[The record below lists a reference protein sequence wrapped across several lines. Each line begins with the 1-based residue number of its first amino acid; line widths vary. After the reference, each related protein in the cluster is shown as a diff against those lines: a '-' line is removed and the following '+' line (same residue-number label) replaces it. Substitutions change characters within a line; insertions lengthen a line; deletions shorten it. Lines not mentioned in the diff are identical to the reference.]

1 MICFWIS
8 HNHTRKGWWW
18 TLKWASVCLFLPSRT
33 GCCCHHTSRYARNA
47 TVSYSIA
54 AAPYLEFIEV
64 NSGQVSHIPRSIYI
78 SVFHLE
84 FQHDGDT
91 LIFTKAACL
100 VDDVVVSDDVAG
112 LCLMP
117 LKSTV
122 IPTQWSLQAVHG
134 VYEFIKPLFTSD
146 MELLALMWCVGNAIT
161 GPIDTSKFAI
171 LYGGGGNGKSTVI
184 KCVESAL

>member
-1 MICFWIS
+1 
-8 HNHTRKGWWW
+8 
-18 TLKWASVCLFLPSRT
+18 
-33 GCCCHHTSRYARNA
+33 
-47 TVSYSIA
+47 
-54 AAPYLEFIEV
+54 
-64 NSGQVSHIPRSIYI
+64 
-78 SVFHLE
+78 VFHLE

>member
-1 MICFWIS
+1 M
-8 HNHTRKGWWW
+8 
-18 TLKWASVCLFLPSRT
+18 CLFLPSRT

-47 TVSYSIA
+47 TVNYSIA
-54 AAPYLEFIEV
+54 AAPYLKFIAV
-64 NSGQVSHIPRSIYI
+64 NSGKVSHIPRSICI

-91 LIFTKAACL
+91 LIFTKAAC
-100 VDDVVVSDDVAG
+100 VVHDEAVVFDDVAG

-134 VYEFIKPLFTSD
+134 VYEFIKPLFASD
-146 MELLALMWCVGNAIT
+146 VELLALVWCMGT
-161 GPIDTSKFAI
+161 GPIDTSKFVI

>member
-1 MICFWIS
+1 
-8 HNHTRKGWWW
+8 
-18 TLKWASVCLFLPSRT
+18 
-33 GCCCHHTSRYARNA
+33 
-47 TVSYSIA
+47 
-54 AAPYLEFIEV
+54 
-64 NSGQVSHIPRSIYI
+64 
-78 SVFHLE
+78 VFHLE

-91 LIFTKAACL
+91 LIFTKAAC
-100 VDDVVVSDDVAG
+100 VVHDKAVVSDDVAG

-134 VYEFIKPLFTSD
+134 EYEFIKLLFISD

-161 GPIDTSKFAI
+161 DTSKFVI
-171 LYGGGGNGKSTVI
+171 LYGGSGNGKSTVI